1 MAWYGIVWYGMSL
14 QLVAPTLNQSSA
26 FRFGLLRVLVALSQ
40 TEPIFDFEVGK
51 AVGYGAKLVC
61 LDLLGNFSSIETIW
75 YLFQALKNPKVVPLE
90 LLVVVC
96 VSELYCEKRALTKQ
110 STCCQTELV
119 LQWLSLIWQC
129 FLAKESMFV

>member
-26 FRFGLLRVLVALSQ
+26 FRFGLLKVLVALSQ

-61 LDLLGNFSSIETIW
+61 LYPLGTFSSIETIR
-75 YLFQALKNPKVVPLE
+75 YLSQALKNPKVVPLE

-96 VSELYCEKRALTKQ
+96 VSKLYCRKRELTKQ
-110 STCCQTELV
+110 SICCQTELV